1 MEQISFHHD
10 TVLSDV
16 HMLLPNGRRLMTRLN
31 CVGQPVFTSYFKMLS
46 DGEKHDNGK
55 DLKKA
60 DKYNDPRKDSERDT
74 KATQGK
80 DGEDGEEG
88 NLEQFM
94 DEDGDLDIHYRPWKT
109 PTEGSGRD
117 LVCPVI
123 LKQSNPVLEQE
134 EETMADE
141 VDTCFR
147 DIIRIVVPVGVVCDQ
162 FLSCGAYWC
171 LCVCVPAACVT
182 SVAASPDYTGSGEV
196 LSVVTAV
203 GAWHYRCLMM
213 AAFDVEA
220 FASDPSLIVL
230 DNSTRRSAHSTLL
243 QMATAERDSVTATG
257 AATAGD
263 DTVQTAGPRRHGAKP
278 TSAMSLLLGET
289 YSDARKVTSVTG
301 LKIHQGKKRCL
312 GKQSQGPC
320 IDQYFL
326 RSNTSNQSSEVQRRD
341 KNQSSQSISTPVTE
355 EGNASTKLQVWRGAF
370 FLADFILSDPIMF
383 RGATVLELGAGTGLT
398 SIILATIAKTVYCT
412 DVGEDLLRMCK
423 RNVMLNRH
431 MMEPSEGS
439 RSMRPALKL
448 SKSFDLQTT
457 RILKEQAA

>member
-60 DKYNDPRKDSERDT
+60 DKYNDPRKDSKRDT

-147 DIIRIVVPVGVVCDQ
+147 DIIRIEH
-162 FLSCGAYWC
+162 
-171 LCVCVPAACVT
+171 T
-182 SVAASPDYTGSGEV
+182 
-196 LSVVTAV
+196 
-203 GAWHYRCLMM
+203 
-213 AAFDVEA
+213 
-220 FASDPSLIVL
+220 
-230 DNSTRRSAHSTLL
+230 
-243 QMATAERDSVTATG
+243 MATPLEDVGKQRLFSVTVQWG
-257 AATAGD
+257 AAEPGSAVHSPGSSF
-263 DTVQTAGPRRHGAKP
+263 VAYSESFPSNPVYASLP
-278 TSAMSLLLGET
+278 TE
-289 YSDARKVTSVTG
+289 
-301 LKIHQGKKRCL
+301 I
-312 GKQSQGPC
+312 
-320 IDQYFL
+320 
-326 RSNTSNQSSEVQRRD
+326 
-341 KNQSSQSISTPVTE
+341 
-355 EGNASTKLQVWRGAF
+355 
-370 FLADFILSDPIMF
+370 
-383 RGATVLELGAGTGLT
+383 
-398 SIILATIAKTVYCT
+398 
-412 DVGEDLLRMCK
+412 
-423 RNVMLNRH
+423 
-431 MMEPSEGS
+431 SEGEGKI
-439 RSMRPALKL
+439 PADPLHPEL
-448 SKSFDLQTT
+448 NQF
-457 RILKEQAA
+457 